1 MLIPSPTARPLLIT
15 FHCGVYFLYLS
26 VFMMSIAHVDLE
38 SHFEQMGPT
47 FIRDMLLFMGL
58 GFVGY
63 VGLWNQR
70 RWSIV
75 LLILVG
81 IPFCIYG
88 FHVGKPILLNFLPL
102 IAAFTCLPLWPV
114 LK

>member
-1 MLIPSPTARPLLIT
+1 MLIPSPNARPLLIT

-38 SHFEQMGPT
+38 GHFEQMGPT
-47 FIRDMLLFMGL
+47 FIRNMLIFMGL

-63 VGLWNQR
+63 IGLWNQR

-75 LLILVG
+75 LLLLVG

-102 IAAFTCLPLWPV
+102 IAAITCLPLWPV